1 MIVEITLN
9 CEFEPT
15 NNKLK
20 EMTYLKLYQI
30 VLNKEIREF
39 VNGDLIEQ
47 EIINEFNQKL
57 LRLNMDYFLKSYL
70 YSKQKSPLTC
80 PMNFSG
86 ILTS

>member
-47 EIINEFNQKL
+47 EMLNEFNQKL

-80 PMNFSG
+80 PMNFFR

>member
-9 CEFEPT
+9 YEFEPT

-47 EIINEFNQKL
+47 EMLNEFNQKL
-57 LRLNMDYFLKSYL
+57 LRLNMNYFLKSYL